1 MTDFVQEALKALRP
15 DTPNWYGWAKVDAN
29 GNKIPNDQRMCWE
42 HAIVIQD
49 GVTKPTEAEFDAK
62 VAELQAAYDEAN
74 SDISKLRAERNQRLA
89 NTDWWASSDLTM
101 TAAQTAYRQA
111 LRDITETYTSLDDV
125 VWPEVP
131 NE

>member
-1 MTDFVQEALKALRP
+1 MDFTQKALKALRP
-15 DTPNWYGWAKVDAN
+15 DTPNWYGWAKVDAD

-49 GVTKPTEAEFDAK
+49 GVTKPTKEEFDA
-62 VAELQAAYDEAN
+62 VYNELVSAYPMQQ
-74 SDISKLRAERNQRLA
+74 LRAERNQRLA

-101 TAAQTAYRQA
+101 TDEQKAYRQA

-125 VWPEVP
+125 VWPVAPE
-131 NE
+131 

>member
-1 MTDFVQEALKALRP
+1 MNMKPKALQTLRP
-15 DTPNWYGWAKVDAN
+15 NAEWVLRGDELEWLDAE
-29 GNKIPNDQRMCWE
+29 QT
-42 HAIVIQD
+42 Q
-49 GVTKPTEAEFDAK
+49 PTEAEITAK
-62 VAELQAAYDEAN
+62 IAELEAAEPMRL
-74 SDISKLRAERNQRLA
+74 LRLERNQRLA

-101 TAAQTAYRQA
+101 TNEQREYRQA

>member
-1 MTDFVQEALKALRP
+1 MQPDFVQQALKALRP
-15 DTPNWYGWAKVDAN
+15 DTPNWYGWAKFDAD

-49 GVTKPTEAEFDAK
+49 GVTKPTKEEFDA
-62 VAELQAAYDEAN
+62 VYNELVNAYPMRQ
-74 SDISKLRAERNQRLA
+74 LRLERNQRLA
-89 NTDWWASSDLTM
+89 QTDWWASSDLTM
-101 TAAQTAYRQA
+101 TEAQTAYRQA

-131 NE
+131 NV